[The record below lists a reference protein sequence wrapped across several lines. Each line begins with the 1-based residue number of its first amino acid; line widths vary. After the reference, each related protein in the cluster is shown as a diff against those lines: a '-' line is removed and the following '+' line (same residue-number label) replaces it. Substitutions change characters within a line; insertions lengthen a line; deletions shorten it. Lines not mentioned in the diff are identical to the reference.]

1 MNEVS
6 SENIPAAKNTG
17 PTVIL
22 SLFLLLLAFF
32 ILLNTLATI
41 EESKS
46 NQVLNSVALSFR
58 SPTLD
63 TASVDVFISDLGQA
77 PEPDELLRTVQRLWV
92 TSVPVARVDILTP
105 GRVMQMTMPA
115 NELFLGGRAELRSDR
130 RQLFRALAQVLAHRA
145 GSFIGEIQAVL
156 GAGDTL
162 TQGAPNGSSLQMRR
176 AAVFAQELVAY
187 SAPPDA
193 LAVGLREGDPRML
206 RIRFSVR
213 DAARTRI
220 DFRELV
226 Q

>member
-6 SENIPAAKNTG
+6 PENFPAQKNTG

-46 NQVLNSVALSFR
+46 KQVLNSVALSFS
-58 SPTLD
+58 SPALED
-63 TASVDVFISDLGQA
+63 TSVEVFISDLGQT
-77 PEPDELLRTVQRLWV
+77 PEPDELLRTMRRLWV
-92 TSVPVARVDILTP
+92 TSVPVAKVEVLSP
-105 GRVMQMTMPA
+105 GWVMQMTMPA
-115 NELFLGGRAELRSDR
+115 NELFLGGKAELRSDR
-130 RQLFRALAQVLAHRA
+130 RQLFQNIALVLARRS
-145 GSFIGEIQAVL
+145 GNTKGEIQAVM
-156 GAGDTL
+156 GTGETL
-162 TQGAPNGSSLQMRR
+162 TGSVQDGGSLQMRR
-176 AAVFAQELVAY
+176 AAVFAEELVAY
-187 SAPPDA
+187 SAPSDA

-213 DAARTRI
+213 NAYRTRI
-220 DFRELV
+220 DFRALV

>member
-6 SENIPAAKNTG
+6 SENFPAEKNTG

-46 NQVLNSVALSFR
+46 KQVLNSVALSFR
-58 SPTLD
+58 SPALD
-63 TASVDVFISDLGQA
+63 TTSVEVFISDLGQS
-77 PEPDELLRTVQRLWV
+77 PEPDELLRTVKRLWV
-92 TSVPVARVDILTP
+92 TSVPVAKVEVLSP

-115 NELFLGGRAELRSDR
+115 NELFLGGKAELRSDR
-130 RQLFRALAQVLAHRA
+130 RRLFQNLAQVLARR
-145 GSFIGEIQAVL
+145 GGTFKGEIQAVL
-156 GAGDTL
+156 GAGETL
-162 TQGAPNGSSLQMRR
+162 TGGAPNGTSLQMRR
-176 AAVFAQELVAY
+176 AAVFAEELVAY
-187 SAPPDA
+187 SAPSDA
-193 LAVGLREGDPRML
+193 LAVGLREGDPRTL

>member
-6 SENIPAAKNTG
+6 FQNSPVEKNTG

-46 NQVLNSVALSFR
+46 KQVLNSVALSFR
-58 SPTLD
+58 SPALD
-63 TASVDVFISDLGQA
+63 NTSVEVFISDLGQT
-77 PEPDELLRTVQRLWV
+77 PEPDELLRTMQRLWV
-92 TSVPVARVDILTP
+92 TSVPVAKVEVLSP
-105 GRVMQMTMPA
+105 GQVMQMTMPA
-115 NELFLGGRAELRSDR
+115 NELFLGGKAELRSDR
-130 RQLFRALAQVLAHRA
+130 RQLFQNIAQVLARRSGNA
-145 GSFIGEIQAVL
+145 KGELQAVL
-156 GAGDTL
+156 GADRTL
-162 TQGAPNGSSLQMRR
+162 AASIQEGGSLQMRR
-176 AAVFAQELVAY
+176 AAVFAEELVAY
-187 SAPPDA
+187 SAPSDA
-193 LAVGLREGDPRML
+193 LAVGLRDGDPRTL

>member
-1 MNEVS
+1 MNKVF
-6 SENIPAAKNTG
+6 SEKIPAEKNTG

-46 NQVLNSVALSFR
+46 KQVLNSVALSFR
-58 SPTLD
+58 SPALEN
-63 TASVDVFISDLGQA
+63 ASVEVFISDLGQA
-77 PEPDELLRTVQRLWV
+77 PEPDALLLTMQRLWV
-92 TSVPVARVDILTP
+92 TSVPVAKVEVLSP

-130 RQLFRALAQVLAHRA
+130 RKLFRNIAQVLARRA
-145 GSFIGEIQAVL
+145 GSAKGELQAVL
-156 GAGDTL
+156 GAGNTVTGRVPD
-162 TQGAPNGSSLQMRR
+162 GGSLPMRR
-176 AAVFAQELVAY
+176 AAVFAEELVAY

-193 LAVGLREGDPRML
+193 LAVGLRDGDPSSL

-213 DAARTRI
+213 EAARARI